1 MKFRSINLLII
12 FLVAISL
19 SGCLKTQEQEEIMPA
34 EFLPS
39 KKAVLVIAYQ
49 GFQDFEYSETR
60 RVLEKAG
67 IEILIA
73 SSAKGSAQGKL
84 GQSVTVDKTIDEV
97 KVEDLDALV
106 FIGGPGAL
114 AYVDDASAH
123 QLARSAVAEGKVL
136 AAICIAPEILA
147 KAGVL
152 KGKQA
157 TVWSSPVDQ
166 SPRKVLEEGGAEY
179 LDQAV
184 VVDEKIITGN
194 GPSAASEF
202 GQKIAEALGK

>member
-84 GQSVTVDKTIDEV
+84 GQSITVDKTIDEV

-166 SPRKVLEEGGAEY
+166 SPLKVLEDGGAEY

-184 VVDEKIITGN
+184 IVDEKIITGN

-202 GQKIAEALGK
+202 GQKIVEALGE